1 MVGAGRGRDVLGL
14 EVGLVAEAECCGAF
28 ADGGGQVVDDFGV
41 AAWGG
46 GYSLEDLEKR
56 FDLGKMC
63 AYFVLE
69 TFRV

>member
-41 AAWGG
+41 AA
-46 GYSLEDLEKR
+46 
-56 FDLGKMC
+56 
-63 AYFVLE
+63 
-69 TFRV
+69 